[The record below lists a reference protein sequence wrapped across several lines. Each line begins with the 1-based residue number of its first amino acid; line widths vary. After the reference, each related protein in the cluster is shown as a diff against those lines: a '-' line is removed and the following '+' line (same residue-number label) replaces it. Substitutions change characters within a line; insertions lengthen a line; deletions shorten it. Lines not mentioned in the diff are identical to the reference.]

1 MKKTILLSAV
11 ILTLNAAEI
20 TKLFEA
26 IEKIPQT
33 KLDKVLIKEVKANQ
47 SQIKYSL
54 YPKISLFASAEHFN
68 SPTNLRPMPPTKS
81 AEITKKKGGYWFSK
95 NIYRIGFNVSMPIF
109 IKEIYDNKT
118 KIEHILKA
126 AEYKAKIN
134 LLQRQSALV
143 TLISNLNYL
152 YELKNALN
160 KQLSSVQTTYN
171 AVKKGVE
178 VGRVPEFKLLRLK
191 DAINNLKIKISDINT
206 KIEQLKSKIYVL
218 TQSEINKPVYLT
230 ALNVQK
236 GEFFALKPLKEN
248 LKASSYDI
256 KAKKDKNLPK
266 VVLQIKANRG
276 FAKAYNNDDHLALNY
291 STAGI
296 YVSWDI
302 FNKTNDSE
310 VQKAK
315 IEQTKTE
322 LEIQK
327 TLNELTAQIKSINKN
342 LKEIKKQL
350 LLAKES
356 ISLKEELLKG
366 AKVAFKLE
374 RMTVDD
380 YLNYENDLAK
390 ARANYA
396 NLIAIKNSLIAQKAF
411 IYGKNLKKVF
421 K

>member
-1 MKKTILLSAV
+1 MKKAILLSVV
-11 ILTLNAAEI
+11 ILTLNAGEI
-20 TKLFEA
+20 TKLFDA

-33 KLDKVLIKEVKANQ
+33 KLDNVLIREVKANK
-47 SQIKYSL
+47 SEIKYSL

-68 SPTNLRPMPPTKS
+68 SPTNVRPSPPTVTAK
-81 AEITKKKGGYWFSK
+81 ITKENGGYWFSK
-95 NIYRIGFNVSMPIF
+95 NIYRIGFNMSMPIF
-109 IKEIYDNKT
+109 IKEIYDNK
-118 KIEHILKA
+118 KKMEHILKA
-126 AEYKAKIN
+126 VEYKAKIN
-134 LLQRQSALV
+134 LLQRQSTLV
-143 TLISNLNYL
+143 TLVSNLNYL

-191 DAINNLKIKISDINT
+191 DAINNLKIRISDIST
-206 KIEQLKSKIYVL
+206 KIEELKSKIYIL
-218 TQSEINKPVYLT
+218 TQIEVDKPINLT
-230 ALNVQK
+230 ALNIQK

-248 LKASSYDI
+248 LKASYFDI
-256 KAKKDKNLPK
+256 KAKKDKKLPK
-266 VVLQIKANRG
+266 VVLQIKGNRA
-276 FAKAYNNDDHLALNY
+276 FAKAYNNNDGLALNY
-291 STAGI
+291 GSAGI
-296 YVSWDI
+296 YVNWEI
-302 FNKTNDSE
+302 FNKTHDVE
-310 VQKAK
+310 IQKAK
-315 IEQTKTE
+315 IARTKTA

-327 TLNELTAQIKSINKN
+327 TLNELISRIKTINNN

-350 LLAKES
+350 LLAKDS
-356 ISLKEELLKG
+356 VSLKEELLKG
-366 AKVAFKLE
+366 AKVAFKLD

-390 ARANYA
+390 ARADVA